1 MRFIETPIFVRE
13 VDQLPTA
20 EQQRTFQNALLENP
34 DLGDKITHC
43 GGARKMRWG
52 SERRGKRGGVRIIYV
67 VIADTI
73 WLFLIFP
80 KNEASDLSSDVK
92 STCQK
97 SLRSCVMLRKK
108 LMNPKIE
115 TMLLESADQAIAK
128 GELQGRV
135 TTRESVVSSVRHK
148 LNLPRS
154 EFAKVLGVSSRTVE
168 SWEQGRRV
176 PGGAVSVLLRIAERN
191 PKAVLDALK

>member
-1 MRFIETPIFVRE
+1 MP
-13 VDQLPTA
+13 
-20 EQQRTFQNALLENP
+20 
-34 DLGDKITHC
+34 
-43 GGARKMRWG
+43 
-52 SERRGKRGGVRIIYV
+52 
-67 VIADTI
+67 
-73 WLFLIFP
+73 
-80 KNEASDLSSDVK
+80 
-92 STCQK
+92 
-97 SLRSCVMLRKK
+97 RKK
-108 LMNPKIE
+108 RMNPKIE
-115 TMLLESADQAIAK
+115 AMLLESADQALLIAK

>member
-1 MRFIETPIFVRE
+1 
-13 VDQLPTA
+13 
-20 EQQRTFQNALLENP
+20 
-34 DLGDKITHC
+34 
-43 GGARKMRWG
+43 MRWG
-52 SERRGKRGGVRIIYV
+52 SEGRGKRGGVRIIYV
-67 VIADTI
+67 VIVDTI
-73 WLFLIFP
+73 WLFLISP
-80 KNEASDLSSDVK
+80 KNEASDLSSDSK

-97 SLRSCVMLRKK
+97 SLRSCVMPRQK

-115 TMLLESADQAIAK
+115 TMLLESADQAIAIAK

-176 PGGAVSVLLRIAERN
+176 PGGAVSVLLRITERN